1 MRRSV
6 ALVLFHIFDGLGDA
20 IVDKLPVTCQN
31 TADRVNSTP
40 CDVRCTSFASSSR
53 SILRICWL
61 MAGCDH
67 PVSRATA
74 ENEPKRS
81 TFHKV
86 TRICGFSVFVLNPV
100 AFVVMLMSVF
110 VLAFSRVLL
119 SAGVFI

>member
-1 MRRSV
+1 
-6 ALVLFHIFDGLGDA
+6 
-20 IVDKLPVTCQN
+20 
-31 TADRVNSTP
+31 
-40 CDVRCTSFASSSR
+40 
-53 SILRICWL
+53 

-100 AFVVMLMSVF
+100 AFAVMLMSVF
-110 VLAFSRVLL
+110 VLVFSRVLL

>member
-1 MRRSV
+1 
-6 ALVLFHIFDGLGDA
+6 
-20 IVDKLPVTCQN
+20 
-31 TADRVNSTP
+31 
-40 CDVRCTSFASSSR
+40 
-53 SILRICWL
+53 

-100 AFVVMLMSVF
+100 AFAVMLMSVF